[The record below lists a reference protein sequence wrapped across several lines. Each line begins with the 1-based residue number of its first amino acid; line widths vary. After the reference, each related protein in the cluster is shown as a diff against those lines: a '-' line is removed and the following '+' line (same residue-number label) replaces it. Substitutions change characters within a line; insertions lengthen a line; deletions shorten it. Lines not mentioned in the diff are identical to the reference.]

1 MVYVLEFFAV
11 DAEEGKRILDRV
23 THRAKSP
30 EDAKKH
36 AKSVMKNVKMGGQ
49 MASVCEVK
57 DQTGKT
63 FGVVSAGA

>member
-1 MVYVLEFFAV
+1 
-11 DAEEGKRILDRV
+11 
-23 THRAKSP
+23 
-30 EDAKKH
+30 
-36 AKSVMKNVKMGGQ
+36 VMKNVKMGGQ